1 MLQDN
6 NYYGILLAAIVKK
19 NGGKSLLTESEISL
33 VKEKDVISIFYD
45 LKTKSITLEETILN
59 ENEEKEN

>member
-19 NGGKSLLTESEISL
+19 NGGKYLLTESEISL